1 VRKASWRSE
10 QGSREWDR
18 DSRHRKQLEQGCGGE
33 HLHGVCWMQVC
44 REAGT
49 VGGASQGVRSG
60 GCGEDPVL
68 GGGMNSVDQEGSAGF
83 EESACAQ

>member
-1 VRKASWRSE
+1 
-10 QGSREWDR
+10 
-18 DSRHRKQLEQGCGGE
+18 
-33 HLHGVCWMQVC
+33 VC

-68 GGGMNSVDQEGSAGF
+68 GGGMNSVDEEGSAGF